1 MNQDECKI
9 QPFAGYR
16 IEKESMSRE
25 KNQTCAFEFY
35 KKESVDRLMNEKLLS
50 NDLFSSIIDSEEFQ
64 RLQQVSFLGAIDY
77 VNPENKAT
85 RYQHSIDVAKLALY
99 VSEKRCYSSDITNHV
114 VSAALLHDIG
124 HAPLSHSMEQSFFD
138 EYGINHHI
146 ASSDLIQNGK
156 NMNSITNILKKHV
169 DVNLVINLIDQESN
183 EHFADI
189 FNSKVNVDTIDGIH
203 KSLAFI
209 NLKNS
214 YDKYALAHSVFT
226 DDFQNDISRIDS
238 FWNLKDLVYKKIIT
252 SGIGAIADHISKE
265 YFFENIT
272 RLNESYFLKKE
283 SSLLGG
289 RNPMFKDFSKTI
301 KDVKF
306 LGESVETYSE
316 KLKVA
321 VTERDYRI
329 NIGVHLE
336 DFNNINDFIE
346 SRYKVDKYKV
356 KKDLHYVFINSDEL
370 KTPIHVGK
378 SQYEL
383 FG

>member
-1 MNQDECKI
+1 
-9 QPFAGYR
+9 
-16 IEKESMSRE
+16 MSRD

-35 KKESVDRLMNEKLLS
+35 RNESVDRLMNEKLLS

-64 RLQQVSFLGAIDY
+64 RLQEVSFLGAIDY
-77 VNPENKAT
+77 VNPKNKAT

-99 VSEKRCYSSDITNHV
+99 VSEKRGYSSDITNHV

-146 ASSDLIQNGK
+146 AGSHLIKNGT
-156 NMNSITNILKKHV
+156 NINSVTNILKKYV
-169 DVNLVINLIDQESN
+169 DINLVINLIEQESN
-183 EHFADI
+183 EHFSDI

-209 NLKNS
+209 NLKDS
-214 YDKYALAHSVFT
+214 YNKYALAHSVFT
-226 DDFQNDISRIDS
+226 HDLQNNTNRIDN

-265 YFFENIT
+265 YFFENVT
-272 RLNESYFLKKE
+272 HLNASYFFKKE
-283 SSLLGG
+283 SSLLSG
-289 RNPMFKDFSKTI
+289 RNPMFKDFSRKI
-301 KDVKF
+301 RGVKF
-306 LGESVETYSE
+306 LGESVETESE
-316 KLKVA
+316 KLNIT
-321 VTERDYRI
+321 VTEREYRT

-336 DFNNINDFIE
+336 DFNNINDFIN
-346 SRYKVDKYKV
+346 SRYKVEKYKV
-356 KKDLHYVFINSDEL
+356 KKELHYVFINGDEFN
-370 KTPIHVGK
+370 KPIHIGK

>member
-1 MNQDECKI
+1 MNQDVCRI
-9 QPFAGYR
+9 QLFAGYQ
-16 IEKESMSRE
+16 IEKESMSRN

-35 KKESVDRLMNEKLLS
+35 KNESVDRLMNEKLLS

-77 VNPENKAT
+77 VNPVNKAT

-99 VSEKRCYSSDITNHV
+99 VSEKRGYSSDITNHV

-146 ASSDLIQNGK
+146 ASSNLISNGT
-156 NMNSITNILKKHV
+156 NINSVTNILKKHV
-169 DVNLVINLIDQESN
+169 DINLVINLIEQESD

-189 FNSKVNVDTIDGIH
+189 FNSKINVDTIDGIH

-209 NLKNS
+209 NLKNP
-214 YDKYALAHSVFT
+214 YDKYALARSAFT
-226 DDFQNDISRIDS
+226 RDFQDNTSRLDH
-238 FWNLKDLVYKKIIT
+238 FWSLKDLVYKKVIT

-265 YFFENIT
+265 YFVDNVS

-289 RNPMFKDFSKTI
+289 RSPIFKDFSRKI
-301 KDVKF
+301 KGVKC
-306 LGESVETYSE
+306 LGESIETESE
-316 KLKVA
+316 KLNVT
-321 VTERDYRI
+321 VTEREYRI

-336 DFNNINDFIE
+336 DFDNFDDFIS
-346 SRYKVDKYKV
+346 SRYQVDKCKV
-356 KKDLHYVFINSDEL
+356 KKELHYVFINSDEL
-370 KTPIHVGK
+370 NTPIHIGK

>member
-1 MNQDECKI
+1 MNQDECRI

-16 IEKESMSRE
+16 IEKESMS
-25 KNQTCAFEFY
+25 KDNDQTCAFEFY
-35 KKESVDRLMNEKLLS
+35 RNESVDRLMNEKLLS
-50 NDLFSSIIDSEEFQ
+50 NRFFSSIINSEEFQ

-77 VNPENKAT
+77 VCPENKAT

-99 VSEKRCYSSDITNHV
+99 VSDKRGYSDDITNHI

-138 EYGINHHI
+138 TYGINHHI
-146 ASSDLIQNGK
+146 ASSKLLKNG
-156 NMNSITNILKKHV
+156 TNISSVTSILKKNV
-169 DVNLVINLIDQESN
+169 DINLVTNLIEQKSN

-209 NLKNS
+209 NIKNS
-214 YDKYALAHSVFT
+214 YDKYALANSAFT
-226 DDFQNDISRIDS
+226 HDFQDS
-238 FWNLKDLVYKKIIT
+238 TNRLDHFWNMKDLVYKKIIT

-265 YFFENIT
+265 YFLDNLT

-289 RNPMFKDFSKTI
+289 RNPIFKDFSRKVKGI
-301 KDVKF
+301 KF
-306 LGESVETYSE
+306 LGESVEAQSQ
-316 KLKVA
+316 KLNVT
-321 VTERDYRI
+321 VTEREYKTK
-329 NIGVHLE
+329 IGVHLE
-336 DFNNINDFIE
+336 DFDNIDDFIN

-356 KKDLHYVFINSDEL
+356 NKELHYVFVNCNEL
-370 KTPIHVGK
+370 NTPINIGK
-378 SQYEL
+378 SQYKL

>member
-1 MNQDECKI
+1 
-9 QPFAGYR
+9 
-16 IEKESMSRE
+16 MSRD

-35 KKESVDRLMNEKLLS
+35 KNESVDRLMNEKLLS

-99 VSEKRCYSSDITNHV
+99 VSEKRGYSSDITNHV

-146 ASSDLIQNGK
+146 ASSDLIKNGK
-156 NMNSITNILKKHV
+156 DTNSVTNILKKHV
-169 DVNLVINLIDQESN
+169 DINLVINLIEQESS
-183 EHFADI
+183 ECFSDI

-209 NLKNS
+209 NLKDS

-226 DDFQNDISRIDS
+226 HDFQNDTSRIDC

-265 YFFENIT
+265 YFFENVT
-272 RLNESYFLKKE
+272 RLNASYFLKKE

-289 RNPMFKDFSKTI
+289 RNPMFKDFSRKI
-301 KDVKF
+301 KGVKF
-306 LGESVETYSE
+306 LGESVETDSE
-316 KLKVA
+316 KLKIT
-321 VTERDYRI
+321 VTEREYRT

-346 SRYKVDKYKV
+346 SRYKIEKYKV

-370 KTPIHVGK
+370 KTPINIGK